1 MKFKKILVLLLFPIG
16 LIAQDVKKITHR
28 YTEFNAGLCYT
39 DEIDFVVPGSSFLI
53 GKVFETKKELLIDA
67 QIGVAFPTIVTA
79 KVGFGKYINKENR
92 SAFFFG
98 IRPWPMHVYGQI
110 NLPKQKKGQ
119 WIITAELGTEEILED
134 YVSSSNFDADGF
146 SAFSIGLVSFG
157 YRWDIKSKKDKLTI
171 KDQQQ
176 KIEELKQEIEDLK
189 NK

>member
-16 LIAQDVKKITHR
+16 LIAQDVKKITQR

-39 DEIDFVVPGSSFLI
+39 DEINFVVPGSSFLI
-53 GKVFETKKELLIDA
+53 GKVFETKKDLLVDA

-79 KVGFGKYINKENR
+79 KVGIGKYINKENK

-98 IRPWPMHVYGQI
+98 IRPWPMHLYGQI
-110 NLPKQKKGQ
+110 NFPKRKKGQ
-119 WIITAELGTEEILED
+119 WIITTELGTEELIEE
-134 YVSSSNFDADGF
+134 YIGHETIDADGF
-146 SAFSIGLVSFG
+146 SAYSIGLVSFG
-157 YRWDIKSKKDKLTI
+157 YRWDIKSKKDKSTI
-171 KDQQQ
+171 KDQQR